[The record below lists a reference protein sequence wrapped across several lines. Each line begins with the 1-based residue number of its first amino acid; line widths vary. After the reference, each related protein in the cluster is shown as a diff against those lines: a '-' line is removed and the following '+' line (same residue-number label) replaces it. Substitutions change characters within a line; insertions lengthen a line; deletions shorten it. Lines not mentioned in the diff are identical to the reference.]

1 MNPVEKIREQH
12 RTALLQGLAAKPHR
26 KRIMHLDD
34 IRSIG
39 IIVHNLNDE
48 EQITLTQFSHHMTTN
63 RGTMVRKLESILNI
77 PISWWRTTGFWR
89 IIRIALRSWDITE
102 RSGSTASWEAAF

>member
-39 IIVHNLNDE
+39 IIVHNINDE

-63 RGTMVRKLESILNI
+63 RGTMVRKLEINGN
-77 PISWWRTTGFWR
+77 PEEPTTNSSPA
-89 IIRIALRSWDITE
+89 IITTSLSPPPPPTTSSD
-102 RSGSTASWEAAF
+102 SLSP